1 MKSEEYAGA
10 VTTLL
15 VVIFL
20 VPMTTVRDL
29 DFSIHGVQWHQ
40 REAA

>member
-10 VTTLL
+10 LTRLF
-15 VVIFL
+15 VVIFF
-20 VPMTTVRDL
+20 VPMTTVKDL
-29 DFSIHGVQWHQ
+29 YFSIHGVQWHQ